1 VQLLDAAVCHHQAGR
16 LDEARRIYQRLLTG
30 TPRNADL
37 LHLLGVIHSEQGRH
51 HDAVDHIRRAIAI
64 APAAVYQRNLA
75 LALTRLGRDFR
86 ESGLIEEALP
96 LLEEAARLNSASDTA
111 RANLALCLHERGN
124 RHFAE
129 NRPGQ
134 AAADYERAIALQP
147 EFAEAFYNLGV
158 LRMSQNRV
166 AEARD
171 CYLAAIARKAA
182 YAEAH
187 NNLGSV
193 QLALGELDPALASY
207 HRALEIRPDYVEAR
221 YNLGIALQ
229 NADRF
234 EEARAVY
241 GDILARDPS
250 HADAHNNLGGIALA
264 ENRVRDAIAHYRCA
278 LAVRADHADAA
289 WNLGLSHLTLGEF
302 QPGWEGYETRKLPAR
317 EFTAPRW
324 RGESLAGK
332 TLLVWAE
339 QGLGDTIQFARYVPL
354 VPGRV
359 IFECQ
364 PRLGP
369 LVPHSAAPAAPGG
382 YDYHT
387 PLLSLPLLFG
397 TTPDTIPPVAPLG
410 VPDDRIAR
418 WQEVL
423 AGHSGLRV
431 GLCWAANVANFK
443 GRKRSIP
450 PAVLARMTAIP
461 GVALFS
467 LQRDATAE
475 DVAALPGLVRLESE
489 STDILDTAAI
499 VASLDLVISVDTMI
513 AHLAGTLARPVWT
526 LLPFA
531 ADWRWMLD
539 RRDTPWYP
547 SMRLF
552 RQPRRGDWETVVEEV
567 RLELDRL
574 VASL

>member
-1 VQLLDAAVCHHQAGR
+1 MSLFDSAVLHHQAGR
-16 LDEARRIYQRLLTG
+16 LEQARQIYQRLLVG

-37 LHLLGVIHSEQGRH
+37 LHLLGVIHSEQRQH
-51 HDAVDHIRRAIAI
+51 HDAIDHIRRAIAI

-75 LALTRLGRDFR
+75 LALTRLGRDLR
-86 ESGLIEEALP
+86 ETGRIEEALP
-96 LLEEAARLNSASDTA
+96 LLEEAARLNPAADGA

-124 RHFAE
+124 RHFEE
-129 NRPGQ
+129 NRPDR

-158 LRMSQNRV
+158 LRMSENRV

-171 CYLAAIARKAA
+171 CYLAAIARNAA

-187 NNLGSV
+187 NNLGNV
-193 QLALGELDPALASY
+193 QLALGELEPALAAY
-207 HRALEIRPDYVEAR
+207 HRALEIRPDYLEAR

-241 GDILARDPS
+241 GDVLARDPW

-264 ENRVRDAIAHYRCA
+264 ENRVRDAIAHYQRA
-278 LAVRADHADAA
+278 LDVHAGHADAS
-289 WNLGLSHLTLGEF
+289 WNLGLAHLTLGEF
-302 QPGWEGYETRKLPAR
+302 EPGWRYYETRKLPAR
-317 EFTAPRW
+317 ECTAPRW
-324 RGESLAGK
+324 GGENLAGK

-339 QGLGDTIQFARYVPL
+339 QGLGDTIQFMRYLPL

-364 PRLGP
+364 PRLAP
-369 LVPHSAAPAAPGG
+369 LVPQSAAPAG

-387 PLLSLPLLFG
+387 PLLSLPFLFG
-397 TTPDTIPPVAPLG
+397 TTLDTIPPVAPLP
-410 VPDDRIAR
+410 VPGDRVTR
-418 WQEVL
+418 WLGAL
-423 AGHSGLRV
+423 AGRSGLRV

-450 PAVLARMTAIP
+450 PAALARLAAIP
-461 GVALFS
+461 GLALYS

-475 DVAALPGLVRLESE
+475 NMAALPGLMRLETE
-489 STDILDTAAI
+489 SSDILDTAAI

-539 RRDTPWYP
+539 RSDTPWYP
-547 SMRLF
+547 TMRLF
-552 RQPRRGDWETVVEEV
+552 RQRRLGDWESVVEEV
-567 RLELDRL
+567 GRELDGL